1 MASWTTFPPHT
12 RKELCHQWEK
22 FALILKDSGGG
33 KCIYNA
39 PNCGIPDCGRKLL
52 CRNALLRIFNIG
64 YRKYANACEDPSKRH
79 SNTGKK
85 GSTSAKGKHMK
96 EVYDSLHSFF
106 AELTSEAAPF
116 ATRIIRDRAGLNT
129 RDDDPNDVSLPPS
142 MTKHRCYAKWCY
154 DNGWIVKKKSRS
166 LTIYE
171 KVKNYDKRPFDDDS
185 EVPLW
190 PTGSQQKKIC
200 TWPCFLA
207 FWKTNYKHIKVR
219 AKGADTCT
227 DCLIFMNCLK
237 VLLVQTE
244 ERMKPAVIPI
254 WKSPHHLIH
263 QRKSQ
268 TMS

>member
-1 MASWTTFPPHT
+1 MEQQHPFDLINPKSKEFDYDEAAEQCYQWIITELAVSNCRCMYTRRLLKCTCVKSLSNEDEEDMARAIGNYMASWTTFPPHT

-106 AELTSEAAPF
+106 C
-116 ATRIIRDRAGLNT
+116 R
-129 RDDDPNDVSLPPS
+129 
-142 MTKHRCYAKWCY
+142 
-154 DNGWIVKKKSRS
+154 
-166 LTIYE
+166 
-171 KVKNYDKRPFDDDS
+171 
-185 EVPLW
+185 
-190 PTGSQQKKIC
+190 
-200 TWPCFLA
+200 
-207 FWKTNYKHIKVR
+207 TNK
-219 AKGADTCT
+219 
-227 DCLIFMNCLK
+227 
-237 VLLVQTE
+237 
-244 ERMKPAVIPI
+244 
-254 WKSPHHLIH
+254 
-263 QRKSQ
+263 
-268 TMS
+268 